1 MIMAAMLGP
10 KVKRWLSM
18 RKGGFRFGDKR
29 GTEASSEG
37 KYLDNVVR
45 ARLALSR
52 LLKFLSDVDVGR
64 LERKMMETGDGEL
77 LDILQGGDRQE
88 A

>member
-1 MIMAAMLGP
+1 
-10 KVKRWLSM
+10 V
-18 RKGGFRFGDKR
+18 
-29 GTEASSEG
+29 E
-37 KYLDNVVR
+37 VVDGN
-45 ARLALSR
+45 
-52 LLKFLSDVDVGR
+52 FVSDVDVGR